1 MPVYKD
7 EKRGTWYVNYKY
19 RDPVSGKQVWKK
31 KRGFTYKREALAWE
45 ASAKTDSESK
55 STGTTFREMVQRWEE
70 YTQASA
76 HMHRKHDEH
85 FTKRFS
91 KFYDMPIQKIT
102 KKNLVEWRN
111 ELAALPFATRTLNTT
126 LQYVSSVFKYAHD
139 VYDIKN
145 PAVFLKP
152 LKMSNEEIMKEMD
165 IWTPEEFSRFIS
177 CVDLPLYKLFFATL
191 FWTGMRKGEAIALQK
206 TDYCDGWLNIHATQ
220 EQRSEGL
227 RPTKTKQSRKIRVDD
242 ILAPQLQQ
250 LSERS
255 GSYLFGDDVGLSPTM
270 IQKIFSNAV
279 QKSGVKRIRIHDLRH
294 SHASWLIGQGV
305 NIVAVSKR
313 LGHSTINQTL
323 KTYTHLLQDS
333 DDKLMETINDAVG
346 NFVGNFLE

>member
-1 MPVYKD
+1 MSVYKD
-7 EKRGTWYVNYKY
+7 KERGTWYAVFKTK
-19 RDPVSGKQVWKK
+19 DPVTDKVVWVK
-31 KRGFTYKREALAWE
+31 KRGFKYKREASDWE
-45 ASAKTDSESK
+45 NEAKKER
-55 STGTTFREMVQRWEE
+55 TGRGSGVTFREMVKLWEG

-91 KFYDMPIQKIT
+91 EFYDTPIDSIT
-102 KKNLVEWRN
+102 KKDLVEWRN
-111 ELAALPFATRTLNTT
+111 SLASLDYATRTLNTT
-126 LQYVSSVFKYAHD
+126 IQYVKSVFKYAND

-145 PAVFLKP
+145 PAIFLKP

-165 IWTPEEFSRFIS
+165 VWTPEEFNRFAE
-177 CVDLPLYKLFFATL
+177 CVDLPIYRLFFTAL

-206 TDYCDGWLNIHATQ
+206 SDYTDGWLFIHATQ

-242 ILAPQLQQ
+242 ALAVRLEELAKRP
-250 LSERS
+250 
-255 GSYLFGDDVGLSPTM
+255 GSYLFGDEGGLSPTM
-270 IQKIFSNAV
+270 IQKQYDAAV
-279 QKSGVKRIRIHDLRH
+279 ERSGVKRIRIHDLRH
-294 SHASWLIGQGV
+294 SHATWLINNGV

-313 LGHSTINQTL
+313 LGHSNVNQTL

-333 DDKLMETINDAVG
+333 DDRLMDTINAAVS
-346 NFVGNFLE
+346 EIPW